1 MANSEA
7 SAEEKKSVPKAQ
19 ELDSEIAD
27 RAREAL
33 GDEKI
38 ISMLKDMVLIRR
50 FEQHAGRAYQRRKIK
65 GFCHLYSGQEGL
77 GVGVM
82 AALKEKDYIVS
93 HYREHGHAIARG
105 MTANSV
111 MAELFGKE
119 TGCAGGRGGSMHLY
133 DVEKRFMG
141 GWGIVGGQIA
151 LANGMA
157 FAAKYKEEDAVA
169 INFLGD
175 GAIHQGIVHE
185 SLNMAQLWK
194 LPLITVVEDNEYAM
208 GTALERVSA
217 VTDLEKKALSYDMA
231 SELVDGQ
238 DIFAVWEAIGRARER
253 GVSGEGPTWLHIKTY
268 RYFGHSMTDP
278 ATYRTREEVD
288 EARDLRDPIVRLRN
302 WVIEKEL
309 LSQEKIDA
317 IDDEMEEVVKE
328 SVKFADE
335 SDYPDVS
342 TLTDHVYADWSWDF
356 E

>member
-1 MANSEA
+1 MSKSEV
-7 SAEEKKSVPKAQ
+7 SAEKSTTSVEAM
-19 ELDSEIAD
+19 ELDATIASK
-27 RAREAL
+27 ARQEL

-38 ISMLKDMVLIRR
+38 VTILKDMVLIRR

-65 GFCHLYSGQEGL
+65 GFCHLYSGQEGIA
-77 GVGVM
+77 VGAM
-82 AALKEKDYIVS
+82 AALTGNDYVVS

-105 MTANSV
+105 LGAKEV

-133 DVEKRFMG
+133 DVEKKFMG

-157 FAAKYKEEDAVA
+157 FASHYRDEDAVT

-175 GAIHQGIVHE
+175 GAIHQGVVHE

-208 GTALERVSA
+208 GTALERISA
-217 VTDLEKKALSYDMA
+217 VTELEKKARSYDMA
-231 SELVDGQ
+231 AETVDGQ
-238 DIFAVWEAIGRARER
+238 DVFAVWDAISRARER

-268 RYFGHSMTDP
+268 RYYGHSMTDP

-288 EARDLRDPIVRLRN
+288 EVRDLRDPIVRLRN
-302 WVIEKEL
+302 WVVSEEILTQDE
-309 LSQEKIDA
+309 IDA
-317 IDDEMEEVVKE
+317 IDDEMEAVVKE
-328 SVKFADE
+328 AVQFADD
-335 SDYPDVS
+335 SDFPDLS
-342 TLTDHVYADWSWDF
+342 TLTDHVYVDWSWDI